1 MDMLSAVAKG
11 VQTAGQAYGDWERGR
26 SMRLGR
32 YAGVSNVKELGKY
45 KSPMR
50 RFGNYNNMS

>member
-1 MDMLSAVAKG
+1 MLSAVAKG

-26 SMRLGR
+26 SIRLGR
-32 YAGVSNVKELGKY
+32 YAGANNVKELGKY